1 MKSAILRLLMLA
13 GVIMAFALAHF
24 SQTGQT
30 QTAMSGRMFDGETIK
45 YEAKLNKILR
55 GLPIAEITF
64 VATASPD
71 SNQLVIKSEAVSK
84 GTLIKMFGVSFLQQ
98 YESAVDLDL
107 FRITKTVKHEIQ
119 KERVRDSI
127 ADFDYKEKRVTCVE
141 TDPKDKTRQPRLIA
155 SDIPDAMN
163 DYASGLFAVRLMPL
177 AVGQSF
183 VVPVSDTGFVYK
195 IPINVRGRELQKT
208 VLGNVWCYRI
218 EPDVFGKG
226 KLIERE
232 GRMMLWYT
240 DDVRHLPVR
249 ATIETE
255 YGKLDVKLKSY
266 RKAVMGSSDRP

>member
-1 MKSAILRLLMLA
+1 MLA